1 MDGANLA
8 KPETAENA
16 RNGVAAAAG
25 EGEGLGRQRVVAVG
39 SILGALAASSC
50 CILPLALFSLGAG
63 GAWMGNL
70 TALAPYQPIFGVIT
84 LGFLGYGF
92 YLVYWKRRK
101 ACADDAACAR
111 PMPGRLVKLG
121 LWTATVLVIGAFTFD
136 YYAPYLLGA

>member
-1 MDGANLA
+1 MVGANLA
-8 KPETAENA
+8 KQETAENA
-16 RNGVAAAAG
+16 RDGLAAPAG
-25 EGEGLGRQRVVAVG
+25 ERKGASRQRLVAVG

-101 ACADDAACAR
+101 ACADDVACDR
-111 PMPGRLVKLG
+111 PMPSRLVKIG
-121 LWTATVLVIGAFTFD
+121 LWAATVLVIGAFTFD
-136 YYAPYLLGA
+136 YYAPYLLGV

>member
-1 MDGANLA
+1 MDGANVA
-8 KPETAENA
+8 KQEMPEANQADIATPAEE
-16 RNGVAAAAG
+16 RTGV
-25 EGEGLGRQRVVAVG
+25 GRQRMVAIG

-101 ACADDAACAR
+101 ACADDVACAR
-111 PMPGRLVKLG
+111 PVPSRLVKIG

-136 YYAPYLLGA
+136 YYAPYLLGV